1 MVTDDGKICMKCGKT
16 LSPKEVRET
25 EQHRKDYADRP
36 FLIGPTKCNSC
47 TVQSINEAVE
57 RVLKIREKQGFKE
70 WKI

>member
-47 TVQSINEAVE
+47 TVQSLWDEDA
-57 RVLKIREKQGFKE
+57 KIIR
-70 WKI
+70 ICLLYTSPSPRD